1 MADDSADVNGVMVGG
16 KYTNNA
22 DARAGHNHDHSDHDS
37 ASRFMDE
44 AFWDERYGSI
54 DKLWSGN
61 PNPQLVH
68 EVSDLSPGTALDA
81 GCGEGADAIW
91 LAERSWRVT
100 AVDFSRVALQRGA
113 ARALQVGVEVAER
126 ITWTH
131 ADLTAWIPTPQSF
144 DLVSAHFMHF
154 PREQREPLYRR
165 LAASVAPAGT
175 LLIVAHHPSD
185 LQTTIQRP
193 RLPEMFFTGDDLVAE
208 LELDPHQWEIVT
220 NAASERTTT
229 GPDGETVIIHDTVL
243 RARRLTLEL
252 P

>member
-1 MADDSADVNGVMVGG
+1 MIVGEVMIMTDDIASTHANHAG
-16 KYTNNA
+16 
-22 DARAGHNHDHSDHDS
+22 ARDEHSHSDHES

-61 PNPQLVH
+61 PNPQLVS

-91 LAERSWRVT
+91 LAEHGWRVT
-100 AVDFSRVALQRGA
+100 AVDFSRVALERGS
-113 ARALQVGVEVAER
+113 ARALQVGAEVAER
-126 ITWTH
+126 ITWIH
-131 ADLTAWIPTPQSF
+131 ADLTTWIPASQSF
-144 DLVSAHFMHF
+144 GLVSAHFMHF

-185 LQTTIQRP
+185 LQTTVQRP
-193 RLPEMFFTGDDLVAE
+193 RLADMFFTGDDLAAE
-208 LELDPHQWEIVT
+208 LELDSHQWDIVT
-220 NAASERTTT
+220 NAAPGRTTT
-229 GPDGETVIIHDTVL
+229 DPDGRAVTIRDTVL
-243 RARRLTLEL
+243 RARRRLL
-252 P
+252 